1 MSVCSSLLCC
11 WKRAFALNNVFSW
24 KNSVSLLSASFC
36 TSKPN
41 LPLIP
46 GISRLPT
53 FAFQSPMMKR
63 ASFFFDIHSRRSCRS
78 SQNHSTSASLALIVG
93 TQTWITMILNG
104 LPLKQTEVIVLFLR
118 LHPGT
123 AFWTVQLTMIAIPF
137 LLRDSCPQQ
146 QIEQLYKLNSPI
158 PVHFSSLIPKMSVF
172 ILSFPV

>member
-1 MSVCSSLLCC
+1 MTS
-11 WKRAFALNNVFSW
+11 AFSW
-24 KNSVSLLSASFC
+24 QNSVSLCPFILYSKAKFACYSRYLSTSYFC
-36 TSKPN
+36 
-41 LPLIP
+41 IP
-46 GISRLPT
+46 VPYDEKGIL
-53 FAFQSPMMKR
+53 
-63 ASFFFDIHSRRSCRS
+63 FFDIHSRRSCRS

-104 LPLKQTEVIVLFLR
+104 LPLKQTEVIVSFLR

-123 AFWTVQLTMIAIPF
+123 AFWTLQLTMIAIPF